1 MKKIVAS
8 SKIWWY
14 RVLNGYV
21 SQASNVWLRACSKMV
36 PLTRLIFY
44 RCAWW
49 CMFWVDASIVLV
61 CVCRIDSNVD
71 DATVNI
77 ESAHSEILKYFQS
90 VSSSRWLMI
99 KIFAVLII
107 FFIIFVVFM
116 AWVTSDTCEF
126 ADCELYEKQRQKKL
140 GPFELSVI
148 AVCFFWPAYW
158 QQQLGGEHSVG
169 RPGGL

>member
-36 PLTRLIFY
+36 PLTGLIFY

-116 AWVTSDTCEF
+116 AWVTPVNLQTVSFMKSKDRESWALLSFQWLLF
-126 ADCELYEKQRQKKL
+126 A
-140 GPFELSVI
+140 
-148 AVCFFWPAYW
+148 FFDPPTGNSN
-158 QQQLGGEHSVG
+158 LGGNIV
-169 RPGGL
+169 